1 MAEYIDNEEKEVIE
15 SLHSKQWIPKPDE
28 NLNKEYENYA
38 LKSLEFNSKI
48 EISVSQ
54 RDIQKIKAKAIQ
66 EGIPYQALIS
76 MLIHKYNEGKIA
88 IRV

>member
-1 MAEYIDNEEKEVIE
+1 MVDYIDNEEKELIE
-15 SLHSKQWIPKPDE
+15 SLHSMQLEPKPDA
-28 NLNKEYENYA
+28 NLNKLYEEYA

-48 EISVSQ
+48 EVSISQ

-76 MLIHKYNEGKIA
+76 MLIH
-88 IRV
+88 